1 MDHGQSPIPDPSD
14 LNDEENWTGGFYEL
28 AFELRPT
35 DDARL
40 ERALVALWREA
51 SVVGCF
57 APVTHQPA
65 LHTAVPLTLD
75 SLVAHGH
82 LRGVVR
88 LPDEQDMVCGV
99 VAVRFENGADWLS
112 FYLPLGALTRTDPAI
127 GGYPLADDSGE
138 PALIWRRPIDDW
150 LAEVGTRVSVEVPFR
165 IGVIGMEALG
175 EFDVAD
181 LAGGVPAQR
190 QDGILVPTGS
200 ALNYHPAN
208 Q

>member
-1 MDHGQSPIPDPSD
+1 MEDGANSSD
-14 LNDEENWTGGFYEL
+14 LNDEENWNGGFYEL
-28 AFELRPT
+28 AFELGPT
-35 DDARL
+35 DDSRL
-40 ERALVALWREA
+40 ENALLALWREA

-57 APVTHQPA
+57 AAVTYHPA
-65 LHTAVPLTLD
+65 VHAPVPLTLD

-88 LPDEQDMVCGV
+88 LPDEHDMVCGV

-112 FYLPLGALTRTDPAI
+112 FYLPLGALARTDPLI
-127 GGYPLADDSGE
+127 GGYPFGDDAGE

-150 LAEVGTRVSVEVPFR
+150 LAAVATRVFEEVPFR
-165 IGVIGMEALG
+165 LGLVGMEATG
-175 EFDVAD
+175 EVDAAD
-181 LAGGVPAQR
+181 LADSVPEQR
-190 QDGILVPTGS
+190 QYGILVPTAT